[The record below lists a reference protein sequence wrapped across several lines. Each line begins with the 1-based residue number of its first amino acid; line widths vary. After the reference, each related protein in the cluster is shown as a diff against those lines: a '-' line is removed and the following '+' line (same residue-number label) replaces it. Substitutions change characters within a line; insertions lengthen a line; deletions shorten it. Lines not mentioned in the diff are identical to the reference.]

1 MIEEDILDIQLN
13 KHYNIKGIQWKRYAN
28 PSKETVFN
36 YRLCCTDSAESSF
49 TSLFL
54 DGCQVHYQRKVN
66 SKATPSFTDKTCDF
80 LHNTDNTSKTMLEIV
95 VCQKTFVRTNMVF
108 E

>member
-1 MIEEDILDIQLN
+1 MIEEDILDVKLN
-13 KHYNIKGIQWKRYAN
+13 KHYNIKGIQWKHYAN

-54 DGCQVHYQRKVN
+54 DGCQVHYQKKIKINKQQSHTLVHR
-66 SKATPSFTDKTCDF
+66 
-80 LHNTDNTSKTMLEIV
+80 
-95 VCQKTFVRTNMVF
+95 RNMCF
-108 E
+108 PA